1 MTMPT
6 QTLFDVGLLEAMDTE
21 VKKIPLTLNPTYQKY
36 YRKLIDYI
44 RRCIGKPCNF
54 LARPYRIAGERYI
67 VIQIEGEKSR
77 FNLTLSIAG
86 YLNWPDLKHKSYR
99 LYMDVTDSVD
109 GYYFSEYLRQDLLTH
124 RDLYTEPVDK

>member
-1 MTMPT
+1 MTT

-21 VKKIPLTLNPTYQKY
+21 VKKMPLTLNPIYQKY

-44 RRCIGKPCNF
+44 RRCIGKPCNY

-77 FNLTLSIAG
+77 FNLTLCIAG
-86 YLNWPDLKHKSYR
+86 YLNWPDLKSSKSYR

-109 GYYFSEYLRQDLLTH
+109 GHYFSEYLRQDLLANNP
-124 RDLYTEPVDK
+124 DLYTEPVDK